1 MAKTEFLPAPKSA
14 DEAFALA
21 DLLAKAEL
29 LPKDFRGKPSNIV
42 IGMMWSHNLGIP
54 FLQGMQYIAVVN
66 GKPSMYGDG
75 ALAVVMASG
84 LVEDFNEQVIATQD
98 GKLCAIC
105 TVKRRGIASPFVRQF
120 TQRDAEVA
128 FLWNKQGPWKQYPKR
143 MLQMRARAYALRDA
157 FPDVLSGMGIAEE
170 QQDVADSLA
179 TPGAAV
185 SATAQEAAA
194 PARKMPRRKS
204 APKPA
209 PAPEPAPIVH
219 EDVEDIEPIAAP
231 APEPE
236 PVEAVESDGG
246 EASAAPVEDEAPA
259 PEVPSI
265 EWRSRIEAAGS
276 YDELKDVWHS
286 LPASLRADTEVTRAF
301 FDRRDALAVA
311 AKGA

>member
-21 DLLAKAEL
+21 DLLAKSEL

-66 GKPSMYGDG
+66 GKPSLFGDG

-84 LVEDFNEQVIATQD
+84 LVEDFNEQFVSVQG
-98 GKLCAIC
+98 GKLCAVC

-128 FLWNKQGPWKQYPKR
+128 FLWNKQGPWKLYPKR

-157 FPDVLSGMGIAEE
+157 FPDVLSGMCIAEE
-170 QQDVADSLA
+170 QQDVADSIA
-179 TPGAAV
+179 APGAAV

-194 PARKMPRRKS
+194 ATRKMPRRKS
-204 APKPA
+204 AAKPS
-209 PAPEPAPIVH
+209 PAPEPAP
-219 EDVEDIEPIAAP
+219 
-231 APEPE
+231 
-236 PVEAVESDGG
+236 
-246 EASAAPVEDEAPA
+246 VEDEVPA

>member
-21 DLLAKAEL
+21 DLLAKSEL

-66 GKPSMYGDG
+66 
-75 ALAVVMASG
+75 
-84 LVEDFNEQVIATQD
+84 

-170 QQDVADSLA
+170 QQDVADSIA
-179 TPGAAV
+179 APGAAV

-194 PARKMPRRKS
+194 ATRKMPRRKS
-204 APKPA
+204 AAKPS
-209 PAPEPAPIVH
+209 PAPEPAPVVH
-219 EDVEDIEPIAAP
+219 EDVEDIEPITAP
-231 APEPE
+231 AHEPE
-236 PVEAVESDGG
+236 PVEAVEADGG
-246 EASAAPVEDEAPA
+246 EAQSAPIEDEVPA

-301 FDRRDALAVA
+301 FDRRDALAA
-311 AKGA
+311 AVKGA

>member
-21 DLLAKAEL
+21 DLLAKSEL

-84 LVEDFNEQVIATQD
+84 LVEDFNEQVVAAQD

-170 QQDVADSLA
+170 QQDVADSIA
-179 TPGAAV
+179 APGAAV

-204 APKPA
+204 APKPS
-209 PAPEPAPIVH
+209 PAPEPAPVVH
-219 EDVEDIEPIAAP
+219 EDVEDIEPITAP
-231 APEPE
+231 AHEPE
-236 PVEAVESDGG
+236 PVEAVEADGG
-246 EASAAPVEDEAPA
+246 EAQSAPIEDEVPA

-301 FDRRDALAVA
+301 FDRRDALAA
-311 AKGA
+311 AVKGA